1 LILSFFAIYA
11 FHAAFLVLALSAG
24 RARGLTLS
32 GYESPGGAM
41 WAVVATWFVVR
52 ISSRARLALVS
63 AFLVL
68 ADVALLADLK
78 TIVGSNPADRTPRT
92 IRLSNRGSVPSGGA
106 VIAVMLPC
114 IDLKEAKIAR

>member
-1 LILSFFAIYA
+1 
-11 FHAAFLVLALSAG
+11 
-24 RARGLTLS
+24 
-32 GYESPGGAM
+32 M
-41 WAVVATWFVVR
+41 WAVVATRFVVR

-63 AFLVL
+63 ALLVL
-68 ADVALLADLK
+68 ADIALLADLK

-114 IDLKEAKIAR
+114 IDLKEAEIAR